1 MRDTHVKT
9 PARRSI
15 HCLLVLI
22 VLGLSAV
29 RPASGAP
36 TRLSFATGLVFDH
49 FSRTIIWNQGEAG
62 SKMSVP
68 LISLCQAVQIGD
80 GLTLH
85 LSAGLSLAD
94 IENTVFRGLPIS
106 LEYDAG
112 TMKGLALGAEA
123 RYRFMKSG
131 DFEINGMGRIVS
143 SFGIARKWPMEGF
156 AVPGESIGRL
166 NWTEV
171 SVGPEA
177 AYLFFGKFVPSIEVS
192 ARWLWVGF
200 KMDQKLDDLQGTET
214 KSVKAD
220 FGVGISLGGKYQL
233 SRRITLTAK
242 AGILPY
248 PGGVDSMASAGFHY
262 AF

>member
-1 MRDTHVKT
+1 LRDASVKT
-9 PARRSI
+9 PARQTI
-15 HCLLVLI
+15 HGLLVLL

-29 RPASGAP
+29 RPASGASN
-36 TRLSFATGLVFDH
+36 RLSLATGIVFDH
-49 FSRTIIWNQGEAG
+49 FSRTITWDEDEAG
-62 SKMSVP
+62 TKMSVP
-68 LISLCQAVQIGD
+68 VISLRQAMQIGD
-80 GLTLH
+80 DLTLA
-85 LSAGLSLAD
+85 LSASLSLAD

-112 TMKGLALGAEA
+112 AMKGLALGAEA

-131 DFEINGMGRIVS
+131 DFEIKGMGRIVS
-143 SFGIARKWPMEGF
+143 SFGIARTWPMEGF

-171 SVGPEA
+171 SFGPEA

-200 KMDQKLDDLQGTET
+200 KMDQTLDGLQGTET

-220 FGVGISLGGKYQL
+220 FGVGVSLRGEYQL
-233 SRRITLTAK
+233 SRHITLTAK

>member
-1 MRDTHVKT
+1 MHG
-9 PARRSI
+9 
-15 HCLLVLI
+15 LLVLLI
-22 VLGLSAV
+22 LGLSAV
-29 RPASGAP
+29 RPASSASN
-36 TRLSFATGLVFDH
+36 RLSLATGLVFDH
-49 FSRTIIWNQGEAG
+49 FSRTITWDEGEAG
-62 SKMSVP
+62 TKISVP
-68 LISLCQAVQIGD
+68 VISLCQAVQIGD
-80 GLTLH
+80 GLTLN

-94 IENTVFRGLPIS
+94 SKKTVFRGLPIS

-112 TMKGLALGAEA
+112 AMKGLALGAEA

-131 DFEINGMGRIVS
+131 DFEIKGMGRIVS
-143 SFGIARKWPMEGF
+143 SFGIARTWTMEGF

-177 AYLFFGKFVPSIEVS
+177 AYLLFGKFVPSIEVS

-200 KMDQKLDDLQGTET
+200 KMDQTLNGLQGTET

-220 FGVGISLGGKYQL
+220 FGVGFSLRGEYRL
-233 SRRITLTAK
+233 TERITLTAK

-248 PGGVDSMASAGFHY
+248 PGGVDSIASVGFHY
-262 AF
+262 TF